1 MAFGLTVFQLTQ
13 HRCDVSVNNT
23 SPVTAMKSEIGSV
36 DVRRGYLYV
45 ILAAIL
51 WGVSGSA
58 AKFLF
63 NSGISPFQLV
73 QLRLTIAVLSLL
85 VWLSLRNP
93 ALLRI
98 APGDVWYFA
107 LFGTAG
113 MGACQFTYLY
123 AISKINVAA
132 AILLQY
138 LAPSFIALH
147 AVVIS
152 RDRLSPS
159 TVLAL
164 SGATVGCY
172 FVVGAYD
179 LALLS
184 MNLAGVASGI
194 LSAVAFAW
202 YSIHG
207 EYGMRRYS
215 PWTVLF
221 YAILFAALVWNLLHP
236 PLEAFF
242 HRYTAVEWGWILY
255 IGVMGTLLPFGLYLE
270 GVNLIRSTRASI
282 TAILEPITAGA
293 IAFFFL
299 NERMHTLQILGGCL
313 VIAAII
319 LLQFK
324 QEKDD
329 KAPALIRARSQE

>member
-1 MAFGLTVFQLTQ
+1 M
-13 HRCDVSVNNT
+13 RSDI
-23 SPVTAMKSEIGSV
+23 ESV
-36 DVRRGYLYV
+36 DTRRGYLYV
-45 ILAAIL
+45 ILAAVL

-63 NSGISPFQLV
+63 NSGVSPFQLV
-73 QLRLTIAVLSLL
+73 QLRLTITALGLL
-85 VWLSLRNP
+85 FWLSLRNP
-93 ALLRI
+93 ALFRI
-98 APGDVWYFA
+98 ARRDIWYFA
-107 LFGTAG
+107 LLGTAG
-113 MGACQFTYLY
+113 VGACQFTYLY

-138 LAPSFIALH
+138 LAPSLIALH
-147 AVVIS
+147 AVVIT
-152 RDRLSPS
+152 RDRLSLA
-159 TVLAL
+159 TVMALA
-164 SGATVGCY
+164 GATAGCY
-172 FVVGAYD
+172 LVVGAYN
-179 LALLS
+179 LELLS
-184 MNLAGVASGI
+184 MNLTGVVSGI

-221 YAILFAALVWNLLHP
+221 YAILFAAMAWNLLHP

-242 HRYTAVEWGWILY
+242 HRYTAIEWGWILY
-255 IGVMGTLLPFGLYLE
+255 IGVMGTLLPFSLYLE

-282 TAILEPITAGA
+282 TAILEPITAGV

-299 NERMHTLQILGGCL
+299 NERMHTLQILGGFL
-313 VIAAII
+313 VIASII

-324 QEKDD
+324 QENDE

>member
-1 MAFGLTVFQLTQ
+1 
-13 HRCDVSVNNT
+13 
-23 SPVTAMKSEIGSV
+23 MKSDIQSIAT
-36 DVRRGYLYV
+36 RRGYLYV
-45 ILAAIL
+45 ILAAVL

-73 QLRLTIAVLSLL
+73 QLRLTIATIGLLIWLGIRNPSLL
-85 VWLSLRNP
+85 KISR
-93 ALLRI
+93 RDI
-98 APGDVWYFA
+98 WYFT

-123 AISKINVAA
+123 AISKIHVAA

-147 AVVIS
+147 AVLIA
-152 RDRLSPS
+152 RDRLSFP

-164 SGATVGCY
+164 AGATLGCY
-172 FVVGAYD
+172 FVVGAYN
-179 LALLS
+179 LELLS
-184 MNLAGVASGI
+184 MNLAGVISGI

-207 EYGMRRYS
+207 EYGMRRYN

-221 YAILFAALVWNLLHP
+221 YAIMFAALVWNLLHP
-236 PLEAFF
+236 PFEAFT
-242 HRYTAVEWGWILY
+242 HRYSALEWTWIVY
-255 IGVMGTLLPFGLYLE
+255 IGVMGTLLPFGFYLE

-293 IAFFFL
+293 VAFFFL
-299 NERMHTLQILGGCL
+299 NERMDSLQIFGGCL
-313 VIAAII
+313 VIASII
-319 LLQFK
+319 LLQLK
-324 QEKDD
+324 QEHDD
-329 KAPALIRARSQE
+329 KAPALMRARRQE